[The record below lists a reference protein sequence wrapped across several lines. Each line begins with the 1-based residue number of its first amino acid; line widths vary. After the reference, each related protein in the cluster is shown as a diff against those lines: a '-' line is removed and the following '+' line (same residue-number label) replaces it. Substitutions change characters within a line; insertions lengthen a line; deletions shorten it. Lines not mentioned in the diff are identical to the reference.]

1 MIINNLYNK
10 DEEIT
15 IESYLLKN
23 NINDISEFINP
34 TGKYIDNYS
43 SYNNMD
49 KAVKELKK
57 HYENNEDKI
66 FIIQDPDV
74 DGIVSASILYQYL
87 KALKDWDIS
96 ILMHTGKQR
105 GISDIDIF
113 KKIKEEKPNLVI
125 VPDAGSNDKEQIDEL
140 CNLGISYIALDHHI
154 ISTPSDYGILV
165 NNQDENS
172 KVSKKGSGGLVTH
185 KFLEALD
192 NEFNKEWSSWFIDM
206 VAHLKLFLN
215 LMLFAEVK
223 TKN

>member
-23 NINDISEFINP
+23 DIKDISEFINP

-66 FIIQDPDV
+66 FIIQDSDV

-87 KALKDWDIS
+87 KALKD
-96 ILMHTGKQR
+96 
-105 GISDIDIF
+105 
-113 KKIKEEKPNLVI
+113 
-125 VPDAGSNDKEQIDEL
+125 
-140 CNLGISYIALDHHI
+140 
-154 ISTPSDYGILV
+154 
-165 NNQDENS
+165 
-172 KVSKKGSGGLVTH
+172 
-185 KFLEALD
+185 
-192 NEFNKEWSSWFIDM
+192 
-206 VAHLKLFLN
+206 
-215 LMLFAEVK
+215 
-223 TKN
+223 